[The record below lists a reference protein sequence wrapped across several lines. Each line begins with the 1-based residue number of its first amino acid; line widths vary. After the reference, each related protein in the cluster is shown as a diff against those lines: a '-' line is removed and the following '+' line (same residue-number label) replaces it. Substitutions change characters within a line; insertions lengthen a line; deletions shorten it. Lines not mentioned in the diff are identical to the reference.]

1 MVKASLVVDR
11 LVEKASPV
19 AADDSLMTV
28 LDDVHVVLDDVQV
41 VLCDVHVL
49 AEGRL
54 VECRP
59 VDSEAGLV
67 DGLGMKAQHGA
78 AAD

>member
-1 MVKASLVVDR
+1 MKASLVVDR
-11 LVEKASPV
+11 LVEKASLVV
-19 AADDSLMTV
+19 ADSSLKTV
-28 LDDVHVVLDDVQV
+28 DVQVVLDDVQV